1 MTSLQVTKMDISCN
15 FVREILN
22 KLLKRDR
29 LAVICVHIAVGEL
42 KYLSAVLLLSPKAVS
57 KRLVHPQSL
66 DVFDLQ

>member
-42 KYLSAVLLLSPKAVS
+42 KYFSAVLLLSNLA
-57 KRLVHPQSL
+57 R
-66 DVFDLQ
+66 